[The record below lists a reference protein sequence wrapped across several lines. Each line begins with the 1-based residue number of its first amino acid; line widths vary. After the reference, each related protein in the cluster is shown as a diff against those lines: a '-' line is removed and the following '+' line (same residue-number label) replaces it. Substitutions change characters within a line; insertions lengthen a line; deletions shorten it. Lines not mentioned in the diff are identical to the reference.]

1 MALYFFDTYDGGIVT
16 GDDVG
21 VQYANLEL
29 VKAEAAKTLAE
40 IARDVVPGTV
50 KRELAVS
57 VRDKIGSVLMAT
69 MLIELVI
76 LRIA

>member
-1 MALYFFDTYDGGIVT
+1 VALYFFDTHDGGIVT
-16 GDDVG
+16 EDDVG
-21 VQYANLEL
+21 VEYLDLEL

-50 KRELAVS
+50 QRELAVS
-57 VRDKIGSVLMAT
+57 VRDKIGSILMAT

-76 LRIA
+76 LRVA